1 MTTENEEMMYQ
12 RQHIDQAWSDN
23 PIINESSVVSGSDK
37 TKQDPENSKTNKK
50 EDSDD
55 QEMSEPPQKEVF
67 IKVNSIEIEDK
78 TVKVINKLRTM
89 SKLFDQVNRLKFA

>member
-12 RQHIDQAWSDN
+12 RQQADQARSDN
-23 PIINESSVVSGSDK
+23 QIINESSVISASDK
-37 TKQDPENSKTNKK
+37 TKQDQDDSKTNKK
-50 EDSDD
+50 DDSED

-78 TVKVINKLRTM
+78 TLKVINKLRKM
-89 SKLFDQVNRLKFA
+89 SNLFDQVNRLKFA